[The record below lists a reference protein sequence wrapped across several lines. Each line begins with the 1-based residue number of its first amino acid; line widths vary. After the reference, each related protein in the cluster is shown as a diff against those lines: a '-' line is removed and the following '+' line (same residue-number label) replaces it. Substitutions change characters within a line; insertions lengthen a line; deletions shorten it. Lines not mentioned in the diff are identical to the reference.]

1 MSANPGP
8 VAARPAGSG
17 PGGGLSGAGAL
28 FSELVSERPGPAL
41 LAALLL
47 LAGNI
52 TEGFSLLA
60 LIPLL
65 HAAGFG
71 DPETGGAVQEALV
84 SSLDAVGLGLT
95 LPVALGLFVGL
106 VGARATVTWQRE
118 VVFARAK
125 LGAVDRLR
133 EKLHGAMAA
142 APWRFL
148 AARREA
154 DLRHVLT
161 GDVRRVGAAFGH
173 LLHASV
179 AVTVAATHLAV
190 AFVISPAT
198 AGAILAAGFALYWLT
213 RPLLRRSETLGSEI
227 TGANRVIYA
236 RVQDFLAGLK
246 FAKSHAAERA
256 HVAHLSA
263 AVADLRAGRL
273 ASAAAGALALA
284 AVQFAAAVV
293 LAAAGWFVLVEADLP
308 LPALAVVVVLSAR
321 TMTVL
326 GVVQR
331 RTHELANTLPAFLH
345 ARSVLADLE
354 AAAEERPEERR
365 EERREARRPA
375 PFEAGRSAAAA
386 STGGRRG
393 GIGPMVL
400 AERLGVRGVSFRY
413 LRGSGT
419 EADRAPAGAGG
430 AESGRRG
437 EDSPGLPGSPAPSP
451 PPDGGGE
458 GPGDG
463 ALREIDL
470 DIARGEFLVLSGPSG
485 AGKTTLADLLV
496 GLMPPT
502 TGRISVDGVALD
514 AGNRRRW
521 RASCALLSAR
531 PYLFPGRIR
540 ANLAWG
546 REDAGEEE
554 MRRALEAAAAADF
567 VFRLAGGLDA
577 EIGDGGAGLSAG
589 ERQRLA
595 FARALLRR
603 PTLLVLDEATSQ
615 LDEANESRVLETL
628 RSLRGR
634 TTVVATTHSAGFLA
648 AADRVVRIEAGRLL
662 APAPLG

>member
-8 VAARPAGSG
+8 VDAPPAGPG

-106 VGARATVTWQRE
+106 VGVRATVTWQRE

-326 GVVQR
+326 GGVQR

-365 EERREARRPA
+365 EARPPA
-375 PFEAGRSAAAA
+375 PFEGGRSAAAA

-393 GIGPMVL
+393 GTAPMVL
-400 AERLGVRGVSFRY
+400 AERLGVRGVSFHY

-419 EADRAPAGAGG
+419 EAERAPAGAGD

-437 EDSPGLPGSPAPSP
+437 EDPPGLPGSPAPSP
-451 PPDGGGE
+451 PADGGRDGS
-458 GPGDG
+458 GDG

-470 DIARGEFLVLSGPSG
+470 DLPRGEFLVLSGPSG

-521 RASCALLSAR
+521 RAACALLAAR

-546 REDAGEEE
+546 REDADEGE

-567 VFRLAGGLDA
+567 VFRRGGLDA

-662 APAPLG
+662 APAPPG